1 MRLLYSLLMTLS
13 MLSLVG
19 CQEPERQYVRKA
31 VKQMDKTG
39 LFAEGPE
46 WEAARQKALDA
57 KPATM
62 EEAYDVVREALKVA
76 GGKHSFIITS
86 ESLKNIAAAGSQ
98 NMPTVT
104 DLGDG
109 FVHIVLPHFSG
120 QTGEMQRDYANIVLN
135 ALPDSISGAV
145 IDLRGNT
152 GGNMYPMIAAV
163 GGFMPQGV
171 VLKFKTRKGLARI
184 WRENVVKTVGVRQ
197 DFSRGCPV
205 ALLTDSLTA
214 SSAEATLLCFRGLDY
229 VRTFGA
235 PTAGY
240 ASANTTYKMP
250 DGSRLVLTTGCDM
263 AVSTGEVFCDDP
275 IVPDVLTDTPL
286 EDALSWLRNR

>member
-86 ESLKNIAAAGSQ
+86 ERLEDISDADSM

-104 DLGDG
+104 NLGDG

-120 QTGEMQRDYANIVLN
+120 QTGEMQRDYANTVLN